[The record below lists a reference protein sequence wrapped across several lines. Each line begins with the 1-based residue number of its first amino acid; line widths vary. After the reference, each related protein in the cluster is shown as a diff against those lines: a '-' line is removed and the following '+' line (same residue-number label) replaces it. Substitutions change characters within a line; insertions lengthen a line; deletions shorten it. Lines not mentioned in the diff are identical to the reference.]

1 MIKQLEW
8 ACKLSCMQWNR
19 TDDRVCRFSSS
30 RVTRLLISFSEIL
43 SQHCKLKSCN
53 LVTEVYNM
61 SVFPGS
67 WQILLNFKMKGSTFL
82 ASSCNIHWGYSNQ
95 SHWELNLA
103 DLWVKTCYVEL
114 YVLYDKS
121 SSAIWLTDILKK
133 NNPEHLVPLSSHI
146 FSQFFSLPSLN
157 LIPGYKPSLA
167 KVFLCSENF
176 HQIIT

>member
-1 MIKQLEW
+1 MIKQLKW
-8 ACKLSCMQWNR
+8 ACRLSCMQWNR
-19 TDDRVCRFSSS
+19 TDDRICRFSSS
-30 RVTRLLISFSEIL
+30 RVTMLLIRFSEIL
-43 SQHCKLKSCN
+43 SQHCKIKSCN

-67 WQILLNFKMKGSTFL
+67 WQILLNFKTKGSTFL

-103 DLWVKTCYVEL
+103 DLWVKTCYVKL

-133 NNPEHLVPLSSHI
+133 NQPWTFGSLILSHLLS
-146 FSQFFSLPSLN
+146 
-157 LIPGYKPSLA
+157 
-167 KVFLCSENF
+167 VF
-176 HQIIT
+176 